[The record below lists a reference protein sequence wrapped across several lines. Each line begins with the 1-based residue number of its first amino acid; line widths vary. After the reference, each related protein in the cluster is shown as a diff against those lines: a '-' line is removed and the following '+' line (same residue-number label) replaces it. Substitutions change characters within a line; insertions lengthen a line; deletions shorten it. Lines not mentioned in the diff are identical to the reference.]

1 MSMMLLGVQYD
12 GQAHDYPISIYDNKN
27 PFNGAYRTSDDR
39 IIQCA
44 CPDYNVRFE
53 QFLKAIGRQD
63 LIDCG
68 KYYPQTEMLANNL
81 IKEFM
86 DEIQKTFLEHDV
98 KEMDEILR
106 KGDIPHSIA
115 YSGRT
120 APMIGEQG
128 REILSEI
135 GYTDEKID
143 QMLAD
148 GSLYIWQDKE

>member
-1 MSMMLLGVQYD
+1 MLAMGIITALYNRQFTGKGDFVTTSLYETAIFNMSMMLLGVQYD

-68 KYYPQTEMLANNL
+68 KYYPV
-81 IKEFM
+81 
-86 DEIQKTFLEHDV
+86 H
-98 KEMDEILR
+98 
-106 KGDIPHSIA
+106 G
-115 YSGRT
+115 
-120 APMIGEQG
+120 
-128 REILSEI
+128 
-135 GYTDEKID
+135 
-143 QMLAD
+143 
-148 GSLYIWQDKE
+148 